1 MERITKQLIKRIA
14 KLEKISAQLRRK
26 VARNNKKLFCIE
38 SITMWVKL
46 ITVVIS
52 LILLLYTIS
61 SSFIN
66 IK

>member
-1 MERITKQLIKRIA
+1 MSRMTKQLIKRIA
-14 KLEKISAQLRRK
+14 KLEKLSAQLRRK
-26 VARNNKKLFCIE
+26 VSRNNKKLFCME

-52 LILLLYTIS
+52 LMLLLYTVS
-61 SSFIN
+61 SSFTN

>member
-1 MERITKQLIKRIA
+1 MSRMTKQLIKRIA
-14 KLEKISAQLRRK
+14 KLEKLSAQLRRR
-26 VARNNKKLFCIE
+26 ASRNNKKLFCME

-52 LILLLYTIS
+52 LMLLLYTVS
-61 SSFIN
+61 SSFTN